1 VVISIK
7 RLLSLYPIIVIL
19 LSGFVVFLWLDGK
32 MLYFWD
38 MWFPFNP
45 PADIYY
51 FSFTWNKLLAH
62 GGPWTPNTMLMYW
75 LWIYLFHN
83 IFGLSIQVSQLTL
96 VYILFTLSGLSMYC
110 LITYLYKTFFRIKRS
125 SLASLSGAL
134 VYMFN
139 YYATYFLYSQIFPSW
154 FLYSLLP
161 LAIVVVLDGLKRSES
176 GKVPIGNIIALV
188 ILFLFMSPGFWEPP
202 YIVYTVFIFSV
213 FFIAY
218 LLDRKPPIRNI
229 IKFLSLA
236 LLGIICTGLW
246 WLYIFVHMTS
256 VSISTISPGSYK
268 YEVLRRALTTFSG
281 NEPFRL
287 LNLIRIY
294 PPYFPIPNNVYT
306 WQEIYSGPSPN
317 LILLIASVI
326 FTSVVFLPLINI
338 RSISRK
344 TSFYCIM
351 YISVIFLLFF
361 GAQGSNPLARSLF
374 SFLYDLRF
382 PLLQIFYIT
391 GAQFLMFP
399 LIFFY
404 AIGFGEGVAC
414 SENWLTHLFINFR
427 HATKMRLT
435 RLVCM
440 IKPLCIS
447 LILLLS
453 IVIYPWYLWTPQ
465 ATQVYIGPNLE
476 IMPSTVSFP
485 SYFHEMVEYISS
497 HAGESLTLILPLH
510 VSFLAMKFDE
520 GGFMCTFEPIRL
532 WTGKPTFHG
541 VASNALDGYL
551 YWKIQ
556 DLLYGGINTT
566 SFSNYLTSL
575 NIKYILVVT
584 NYFPSPGQPYANIT
598 KILSFLSR
606 QHDIKLVKQFGPLYL
621 YENLKPTRMIY
632 AGKPFIFNPSIES
645 PINVLNLSLDSIT
658 FTAERV
664 GQPLLSNV
672 SCSNGTLHFHFKYLK
687 GVTFPLNRWINTEPL
702 NIDLKSFHY
711 LLITLKTSNN
721 TLFSVYVRGKSKD
734 VPLVP
739 IHSLGIPYGK
749 DSIYQQTGDKYYTL
763 IYPLFGCNKIEEDE
777 LDWLII
783 GLDSYRPDYPN
794 LPPSPS
800 DYSCWIKSIAF
811 ASFADPSDIFMVLS
825 SNIFDPG
832 KDVIIHD
839 NTFNIENFSAPLV
852 EYSEV
857 NPTLYLVNI
866 RNATSPFILVFNQ
879 NFNEAWQARINGTSI
894 DAKHHFIGNGYANA
908 WYIDKKGNY
917 QIVIEYIPQKT
928 YNILVFISISSFV
941 VLIVISVYKLSVQ
954 RLRKTNSAHYTPE

>member
-1 VVISIK
+1 MPKLAKFRTLID
-7 RLLSLYPIIVIL
+7 IIIIAMC
-19 LSGFVVFLWLDGK
+19 GFVVFQWIDDK
-32 MLYFWD
+32 ILYFWD
-38 MWFPFNP
+38 MQFPFNP

-51 FSFTWNKLLAH
+51 FSFTWNKLVEQGA
-62 GGPWTPNTMLMYW
+62 PWSPNQMLVYW
-75 LWIYLFHN
+75 SSIYLLHN
-83 IFGLSIQVSQLTL
+83 IIGLSIQRSQLVL
-96 VYILFTLSGLSMYC
+96 MYALFISSGITMYC
-110 LITYLYKTFFRIKRS
+110 LVSYLQHTYSPSKKFNF
-125 SLASLSGAL
+125 APLSAAL

-139 YYATYFLYSQIFPSW
+139 YYAALFLYSQIFPSW

-161 LAIVVVLDGLKRSES
+161 LAIVVLLDGLKRSES
-176 GKVPIGNIIALV
+176 GKVPMGNIVALV
-188 ILFLFMSPGFWEPP
+188 VLFLFMSPSFWEPP
-202 YIVYTVFIFSV
+202 YVVYTAFISSV
-213 FFIAY
+213 FFTAY

-229 IKFLSLA
+229 MRFLFPV
-236 LLGIICTGLW
+236 LLGITCTGLW
-246 WLYIFVHMTS
+246 WLYIFAHMTS
-256 VSISTISPGSYK
+256 VSISATSSGSYM
-268 YEVLRRALTTFSG
+268 YEQLRRALTTFSG

-287 LNLIRIY
+287 LNLIRVY
-294 PPYFPIPNNVYT
+294 PPYFSIPNNVYT
-306 WQEIYSGPSPN
+306 WQEIYSGPNPN
-317 LILLIASVI
+317 PVLLIASVI

-351 YISVIFLLFF
+351 YVSIIFLLFF

-414 SENWLTHLFINFR
+414 IEGWLSAR
-427 HATKMRLT
+427 A
-435 RLVCM
+435 RLVNTT
-440 IKPLCIS
+440 KFLCVL

-453 IVIYPWYLWTPQ
+453 IVIYSWYLWTPQ

-476 IMPSTVSFP
+476 MMPSTVSFP
-485 SYFHEMVEYISS
+485 PYFYEMVKYISS
-497 HAGESLTLILPLH
+497 HAGESSTLILPLH
-510 VSFLAMKFDE
+510 ISFLAMKFDD

-532 WTGKPTFHG
+532 MTGKPTFYGIPHG
-541 VASNALDGYL
+541 PSANL
-551 YWKIQ
+551 YWRIQ
-556 DLLYGGINTT
+556 DLLYGGIYTT
-566 SFSNYLTSL
+566 SFSNYLTAL

-584 NYFPSPGQPYANIT
+584 NYFPSPGQPYANIPET
-598 KILSFLSR
+598 FSFLSR
-606 QHDIKLVKQFGPLYL
+606 QRDIKLVKQFGPLYL

-632 AGKPFIFNPSIES
+632 AGKPLIFNPSIES

-658 FTAERV
+658 FTTEKV

-672 SCSNGTLHFHFKYLK
+672 SYFNGTLHFHFKYLK
-687 GVTFPLNRWINTEPL
+687 GTTFPLNRWINIEPL
-702 NIDLKSFHY
+702 NIDLRSFHY
-711 LLITLKTSNN
+711 LLMTLKTSNN

-739 IHSLGIPYGK
+739 IRSLGIPYGR

-763 IYPLFGCNKIEEDE
+763 IYPLFGHNKIEEDE
-777 LDWLII
+777 LNWLVI

-811 ASFADPSDIFMVLS
+811 ASFVDPSDIFMVLS
-825 SNIFDPG
+825 SNIFDPTR
-832 KDVIIHD
+832 DVIIHD

-852 EYSEV
+852 EYSEA

-879 NFNEAWQARINGTSI
+879 NFNEAWQARINGSPI
-894 DAKHHFIGNGYANA
+894 DTKYHLGGNDYANA

-917 QIVIEYIPQKT
+917 QIVIEYTPQKT
-928 YNILVFISISSFV
+928 YDVLVFISALSFI
-941 VLIVISVYKLSVQ
+941 VLITMFAYKLFV
-954 RLRKTNSAHYTPE
+954 